1 MSDKSKTTTSIDSC
15 CGSGSSCCSP
25 LTTRTSTTT
34 TTTTTT
40 REEES
45 LKACLAE
52 RPVVNHGHDDHDDH
66 HGPKTTTTVMEQDHD
81 HDDDDDKAD
90 DDDDVLCLA
99 VVPEDGNTISILDA
113 SGAVQSYAYQGGS
126 SSKGGGNNNVRHLC
140 FSSHGNDTDTATDDL
155 LTPCFDEDGNH
166 GMPDEGCFCGLDVPH
181 LHAHLF
187 DPKVC
192 NITDEKNEKGPQKKK
207 SMASCESNLIHLAS
221 LTLLPVH
228 DNTTEGGNAHR
239 LLQIPLSKHMPS
251 SECNSKDLLLLSH
264 KKKRSGNIETTVP
277 NRRMYPV
284 QVSERFKVR

>member
-1 MSDKSKTTTSIDSC
+1 MSNKSETTTSIDSC

-25 LTTRTSTTT
+25 LTTTTT
-34 TTTTTT
+34 TTTTSTTTT

-52 RPVVNHGHDDHDDH
+52 RPPLVDHGDHDR
-66 HGPKTTTTVMEQDHD
+66 HGLETTTTVMQQD
-81 HDDDDDKAD
+81 HDDDDHDKAD

-113 SGAVQSYAYQGGS
+113 SGAVQSYAYYQGGSSS
-126 SSKGGGNNNVRHLC
+126 SSKGGGKNNVRHLC

-187 DPKVC
+187 DPKIC
-192 NITDEKNEKGPQKKK
+192 NTHNENEKGPPKKK
-207 SMASCESNLIHLAS
+207 TMSSCESNLIQLAS

-239 LLQIPLSKHMPS
+239 LLQIPPSKHMPS

-264 KKKRSGNIETTVP
+264 KKKRSGNNETTVT